1 MNHSNKHKTIRG
13 SVGEFVSITECY
25 LTHFYMEEKQRAA
38 LSELNRLIDVGINTG
53 KSKDGFVFNCMAK
66 NQEMAKM
73 NIPIFQVYYG
83 ILFDAINHPSCSELR
98 ICLIAILNELRA
110 AFINGVEL
118 IGTLNSNQIK
128 TN

>member
-1 MNHSNKHKTIRG
+1 MNQPNKPKTIRE
-13 SVGEFVSITECY
+13 SVGEFVSITESY
-25 LTHFYMEEKQRAA
+25 LTHFYMEEKQQID
-38 LSELNRLIDVGINTG
+38 LIELNKLIDVGINTG

-66 NQEMAKM
+66 NQEMAKL

-83 ILFDAINHPSCSELR
+83 ILFDAINHPTCSELR

-110 AFINGVEL
+110 AFINAVEL

>member
-1 MNHSNKHKTIRG
+1 MNQPNKPKTIRE
-13 SVGEFVSITECY
+13 SVGEFVSITESY
-25 LTHFYMEEKQRAA
+25 LTHFYMEEKQQID
-38 LSELNRLIDVGINTG
+38 LIELNKLIDVGINTG

-83 ILFDAINHPSCSELR
+83 ILFDAINHPTCSELR

-110 AFINGVEL
+110 AFINAVEL

>member
-1 MNHSNKHKTIRG
+1 MNQPNKPKSIKE
-13 SVGEFVSITECY
+13 SVGEFVSITESY
-25 LTHFYMEEKQRAA
+25 LTNFYNEEHQRTA
-38 LSELNRLIDVGINTG
+38 LIELNKLIDVGIHTG

-66 NQEMAKM
+66 NQQMAKL

-110 AFINGVEL
+110 AFINGIEL